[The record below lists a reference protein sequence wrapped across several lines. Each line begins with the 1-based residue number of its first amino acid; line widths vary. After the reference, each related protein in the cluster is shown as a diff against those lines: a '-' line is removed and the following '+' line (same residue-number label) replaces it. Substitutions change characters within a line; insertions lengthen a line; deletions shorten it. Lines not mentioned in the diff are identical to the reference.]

1 MCQYKGVSVKV
12 VYQETVRRSNWE
24 KKQGIVHT
32 IEIGWSTWDSD
43 QVSLRNRYDKN
54 GKFSPRGSSEIPL
67 RDLPELMR
75 VALER
80 LPEVVRA
87 REEKKKS

>member
-1 MCQYKGVSVKV
+1 MKV
-12 VYQETVRRSNWE
+12 VYEETLARSKWE
-24 KKQGIVHT
+24 IKHGIVHS
-32 IEIGWSTWDSD
+32 IEIGWSTWNPDE
-43 QVSLRNRYDKN
+43 VSLRNRYDKK

-67 RDLPELMR
+67 RDLPALMR

-87 REEKKKS
+87 REQKAP